1 MGGGRKVA
9 LEARPTLQSFASA
22 GPARIHPRFQVHF
35 LSQPDSLPKTWLP
48 LPLLIDQR
56 NHADPLRK
64 YLEHFVRMT
73 SDICEKGK
81 RPRTDGSGMI

>member
-22 GPARIHPRFQVHF
+22 GPARIRPQFQVHF

-56 NHADPLRK
+56 NHADP
-64 YLEHFVRMT
+64 
-73 SDICEKGK
+73 
-81 RPRTDGSGMI
+81 